1 VGSRARLSH
10 ALGALLTGFQDMAM
24 DLVGDLLG
32 RLDQLNAIGAA
43 LSKERDINALL
54 EGILIA
60 AKNITHADGGT
71 LYRMTEDGS
80 ALRFEIMRTN
90 SLDLFMGGTTGR
102 PIEFPA
108 LQLINAEGEFNDS
121 MVATYAAIHDRTV
134 NIADAYVEAGFD
146 FSGTKRFDARTGYR
160 SQSFLTVP
168 MKNHDGEVIGV
179 LQLINAQEPD
189 LSRVVT
195 FSEADQRLV
204 ESLASQ
210 AAIALSNRQLVN
222 QLEDLFESFIKLINM
237 AIDDKSPYTAGHCA
251 RVPELTMMLAEAVDA
266 TTDGPYAAFKMTE
279 RDRYELKIAG
289 LLHDC
294 GKISTPVHVVDKATK
309 LQTLFDRIELVDTR
323 FEVLKRDAEIAALRA
338 QLAARPVADEAA
350 EARAITERDAALQA
364 IDADR
369 ALLRR
374 ANSGESFMDDASLG
388 RVRAMGT
395 GDSWRGPEGEMQPFL
410 SADEVENLSIRR
422 GTLNA
427 KERDIINHHIVA
439 TNKMLEQVPWPK
451 HLKNVPEYAGGHHE
465 RMDGRGY
472 PKGLTRNQMSL
483 QARMLGI
490 ADIFE
495 ALTAHDRPYKSG
507 MKLSKALEIM
517 VRFNKNGHIDPD
529 LFDVFMKKKVYRQYA
544 KQFLDPE
551 QVDIPLYVPATNQAA
566 ANDDAADEVPTEPTP
581 LDVVSAGGPVAM
593 DETVATDV
601 PGRPL
606 TSAF

>member
-1 VGSRARLSH
+1 
-10 ALGALLTGFQDMAM
+10 MAI

-32 RLDQLNAIGAA
+32 RLDQLNAVGAA
-43 LSKERDINALL
+43 LSKERNLDALL

-90 SLDLFMGGTTGR
+90 SLDLFLGGTTGR
-102 PIEFPA
+102 KVEFAP
-108 LQLINAEGEFNDS
+108 LQLINAEGAFNDS

-146 FSGTKRFDARTGYR
+146 FSGTKLFDARTGYR

-168 MKNHDGEVIGV
+168 LKNHDGEVIGV

-210 AAIALSNRQLVN
+210 AAIALSNRSLVN

-266 TTDGPYAAFKMTE
+266 STEGPYAGFKMSD

-309 LQTLFDRIELVDTR
+309 LQTLYDRIDLVDTR
-323 FEVLKRDAEIAALRA
+323 FEVLKRDAEIASLRA
-338 QLAARPVADEAA
+338 KLAARGGPGPAA
-350 EARAITERDAALQA
+350 EAE
-364 IDADR
+364 IDAQRDSRLAEIEDDR
-369 ALLRR
+369 AFLRGVNTG
-374 ANSGESFMDDASLG
+374 AVVMDNQMIS
-388 RVRAMGT
+388 RVQSIARGHRWHGPT
-395 GDSWRGPEGEMQPFL
+395 GQEQAFL
-410 SADEVENLSIRR
+410 SADELENLSIRR

-427 KERDIINHHIVA
+427 REREVINHHIVA
-439 TNKMLEQVPWPK
+439 TNRMLEQVPWPK
-451 HLKNVPEYAGGHHE
+451 HLKNVPEFAGGHHE

-472 PKGLTRNQMSL
+472 PKGLTRHQMSL

-495 ALTAHDRPYKSG
+495 ALTAHDRPYKPG

-529 LFDVFMKKKVYRQYA
+529 LFDVFMRQKVYRQYA
-544 KQFLDPE
+544 DRFMSPD
-551 QVDIPLYVPATNQAA
+551 QVDIAPDYTPPGYEA
-566 ANDDAADEVPTEPTP
+566 ANDARSEP
-581 LDVVSAGGPVAM
+581 
-593 DETVATDV
+593 ATD
-601 PGRPL
+601 PMPL
-606 TSAF
+606 GTGQLPMLRAVTPVF

>member
-1 VGSRARLSH
+1 
-10 ALGALLTGFQDMAM
+10 MAM
-24 DLVGDLLG
+24 DLVGDLLA
-32 RLDQLNAIGAA
+32 RLDQLNAIGTA
-43 LSKERDINALL
+43 LSKERNTNALL

-90 SLDLFMGGTTGR
+90 SLDLFLGGTTGR
-102 PIEFPA
+102 PIDFPA
-108 LQLINAEGEFNDS
+108 LQLIDAQGGFNDS

-134 NIADAYVEAGFD
+134 NIADAYAEEGFD
-146 FSGTKRFDARTGYR
+146 FSGTRAFDQRTGYR

-210 AAIALSNRQLVN
+210 AAIALSNRQLII
-222 QLEDLFESFIKLINM
+222 QLEELFESFIKLINM
-237 AIDDKSPYTAGHCA
+237 AIDDKSPYTGGHCD
-251 RVPELTMMLAEAVDA
+251 RVPTLTMMLAEAVDG
-266 TTDGPYAAFKMTE
+266 TTEGPFAGFKMTE

-309 LQTLFDRIELVDTR
+309 LQTLFDRIALVDTR
-323 FEVLKRDAEIAALRA
+323 FEVLKRDVEIASLKR
-338 QLAARPVADEAA
+338 QLAMRSCIDLQEEDRAREECERQKA
-350 EARAITERDAALQA
+350 E

-369 ALLRR
+369 DFFRKI
-374 ANSGESFMDDASLG
+374 NVGVTVMNDEIIQ
-388 RVRAMGT
+388 RVHAIGSQRT
-395 GDSWRGPEGEMQPFL
+395 WVGPDGVEIPFL
-410 SADEVENLSIRR
+410 TDDEVENLSIRR
-422 GTLNA
+422 GTLTA
-427 KERDIINHHIVA
+427 KEREIINHHIVA
-439 TNKMLEQVPWPK
+439 TNRMLEQVPWPK

-495 ALTAHDRPYKSG
+495 ALTAHDRPYKPG
-507 MKLSKALEIM
+507 MKISKALEIM
-517 VRFNKNGHIDPD
+517 VRFKKNGHIDPD
-529 LFDVFMKKKVYRQYA
+529 LFDVFMREGVYRRYA
-544 KQFLDPE
+544 EQFLDAD
-551 QVDIPLYVPATNQAA
+551 QVDIVSVDHLLKPATL
-566 ANDDAADEVPTEPTP
+566 EPVT
-581 LDVVSAGGPVAM
+581 
-593 DETVATDV
+593 
-601 PGRPL
+601 
-606 TSAF
+606 

>member
-1 VGSRARLSH
+1 
-10 ALGALLTGFQDMAM
+10 MAI

-43 LSKERDINALL
+43 LSKERNIDALL

-71 LYRMTEDGS
+71 LYRMAEDGS

-90 SLDLFMGGTTGR
+90 SLELFLGGTTGR
-102 PIEFPA
+102 KIDFAP
-108 LQLINAEGEFNDS
+108 LQLINAEGAFNDS

-146 FSGTKRFDARTGYR
+146 FSGTKLFDASTGYR

-189 LSRVVT
+189 LNRVVT

-210 AAIALSNRQLVN
+210 AAIALSNRHLTN

-266 TTDGPYAAFKMTE
+266 ATEGPYAAFKMSE

-309 LQTLFDRIELVDTR
+309 LQTLYDRIDLVDTR
-323 FEVLKRDAEIAALRA
+323 FEVLKRDAEITWLRA
-338 QLAARPVADEAA
+338 KLAAGGARGVHGAPGETGALDPATEA
-350 EARAITERDAALQA
+350 E
-364 IDADR
+364 IDARRDSELAEIEADR
-369 ALLRR
+369 SFLRSV
-374 ANSGESFMDDASLG
+374 NNGQVVMDNGMIS
-388 RVRAMGT
+388 RV
-395 GDSWRGPEGEMQPFL
+395 
-410 SADEVENLSIRR
+410 
-422 GTLNA
+422 
-427 KERDIINHHIVA
+427 
-439 TNKMLEQVPWPK
+439 
-451 HLKNVPEYAGGHHE
+451 
-465 RMDGRGY
+465 
-472 PKGLTRNQMSL
+472 
-483 QARMLGI
+483 
-490 ADIFE
+490 
-495 ALTAHDRPYKSG
+495 
-507 MKLSKALEIM
+507 
-517 VRFNKNGHIDPD
+517 
-529 LFDVFMKKKVYRQYA
+529 
-544 KQFLDPE
+544 
-551 QVDIPLYVPATNQAA
+551 
-566 ANDDAADEVPTEPTP
+566 
-581 LDVVSAGGPVAM
+581 
-593 DETVATDV
+593 
-601 PGRPL
+601 
-606 TSAF
+606 

>member
-1 VGSRARLSH
+1 
-10 ALGALLTGFQDMAM
+10 M
-24 DLVGDLLG
+24 DLVGDLLA

-43 LSKERDINALL
+43 LSKERNTDALL

-90 SLDLFMGGTTGR
+90 SLNLFLGGTTGR
-102 PIEFPA
+102 SIDFPP
-108 LQLINAEGEFNDS
+108 LQLINPDGGFNDV

-134 NIADAYVEAGFD
+134 NIADAYAEEGFD
-146 FSGTKRFDARTGYR
+146 FSGTRAFDARTGYR

-189 LSRVVT
+189 LNRVVT

-210 AAIALSNRQLVN
+210 AAIALSNRALII
-222 QLEDLFESFIKLINM
+222 QLEELFESFIRLINM
-237 AIDDKSPYTAGHCA
+237 AIDDKSPYTGGHCN
-251 RVPELTMMLAEAVDA
+251 RVPELTMMLADAVDA
-266 TTDGPYAAFKMTE
+266 TAEGPLASFKMTE

-309 LQTLFDRIELVDTR
+309 LQTLFDRIALLDTR
-323 FEVLKRDAEIAALRA
+323 FEVARRDVEIETLKRQLALRPRTDA
-338 QLAARPVADEAA
+338 AA
-350 EARAITERDAALQA
+350 EARVAEEGAAQRAALEDDRNFVRRLNVGAERIDDGTLARLQA
-364 IDADR
+364 LSAQ
-369 ALLRR
+369 RR
-374 ANSGESFMDDASLG
+374 WTGPDGE
-388 RVRAMGT
+388 VV
-395 GDSWRGPEGEMQPFL
+395 PFL
-410 SADEVENLSIRR
+410 TADELENLSIRR

-427 KERDIINHHIVA
+427 KERDIINYHIVA
-439 TNKMLEQVPWPK
+439 TIRMLEQVPWPK
-451 HLKNVPEYAGGHHE
+451 HLRNVPEFAGGHHE

-495 ALTAHDRPYKSG
+495 ALTAVDRPYKVG
-507 MKLSKALEIM
+507 MKVSKALEIM
-517 VRFNKNGHIDPD
+517 VRFKKSGHIDPD
-529 LFDVFMKKKVYRQYA
+529 LFDVFMREGVYRRYA
-544 KQFLDPE
+544 ERFLDAE
-551 QVDIPLYVPATNQAA
+551 QYDVVAVDQMVQ
-566 ANDDAADEVPTEPTP
+566 ADEAAQPASP
-581 LDVVSAGGPVAM
+581 
-593 DETVATDV
+593 
-601 PGRPL
+601 
-606 TSAF
+606 